1 LFLNSRAVIRFRQ
14 LTARQVPPIN
24 TMSTQKIPFLD
35 LKAHH
40 DPIRAEVMAA
50 INEVVDR
57 NAFAGGPY
65 VTRFE
70 EAYAAFC
77 ETKFCVGVGN
87 GTDSLWFSLLALGI
101 GPGDEVITVPMTF
114 MATAEA
120 ITYAGAKPVFVDI
133 DVRTFTIDV
142 TQIEAAITPR
152 TRAIMPVHLF
162 GQCAD
167 MDPIMEIA
175 ARHKLVVIEDAAQAQ
190 GTLYKGRKAGS
201 IGHAGSFSF
210 YPGKNLGAWG
220 EAGAVTTSDP
230 ALRDRLVMFRE
241 HGQKK
246 KYYHDVVG
254 WNGRMD
260 GIQGAVLSV
269 KLKYL
274 DQANAGRR
282 RAAARYDELLAGIPG
297 VLLPAEAAYGR
308 SIYHV
313 YALRVSQRDTLLQLL
328 GERGI
333 SCGIHYPVPV
343 HLQNAY
349 ANLGYGRG
357 SFPLSEAC
365 ADTFLSLPMYP
376 ELTDAQ
382 IETVVREL
390 KECLALV
397 A

>member
-1 LFLNSRAVIRFRQ
+1 MQNVKV
-14 LTARQVPPIN
+14 QV
-24 TMSTQKIPFLD
+24 PFLD

-50 INEVVDR
+50 LNEVIDA
-57 NAFAGGPY
+57 NAFAGGKF
-65 VTRFE
+65 VAKFE
-70 EAYAAFC
+70 EEYARFC

-101 GPGDEVITVPMTF
+101 GPGDEVITPPMTF

-133 DVRTFTIDV
+133 DPKTYTVDITK
-142 TQIEAAITPR
+142 IEAAITPR
-152 TRAIMPVHLF
+152 TKAILPVHLF
-162 GQCAD
+162 GQSAD
-167 MDPIMEIA
+167 MDPILA
-175 ARHKLVVIEDAAQAQ
+175 VAKKHKLVVVEDAAQAQ

-201 IGHAGSFSF
+201 IGQAGSFSF

-220 EAGAVTTSDP
+220 EAGAVTTNDP
-230 ALRDRLVMFRE
+230 ALRDGLQMFRE

-274 DQANAGRR
+274 DKANEGRR
-282 RAAARYDELLAGIPG
+282 RAASRYNQLLAGASG
-297 VLLPAEAAYGR
+297 VVLPVEADYGR
-308 SIYHV
+308 HIYHV
-313 YALRVSQRDTLLQLL
+313 YAVRVGQRDAILKQL

-333 SCGIHYPVPV
+333 AAGIHYPVPV

-349 ANLGYGRG
+349 ANLGYKHGD
-357 SFPLSEAC
+357 FPVSEAC
-365 ADTFLSLPMYP
+365 GNSFLSLPMYP
-376 ELTDAQ
+376 ELTDQQ
-382 IETVVREL
+382 IDTVVREL
-390 KECLALV
+390 LAILK
-397 A
+397 ATHAATPGLA

>member
-1 LFLNSRAVIRFRQ
+1 MEKKSL
-14 LTARQVPPIN
+14 QV
-24 TMSTQKIPFLD
+24 PFLD

-40 DPIRAEVMAA
+40 DPIRHEIMAA
-50 INEVVDR
+50 MGEVIDA
-57 NAFAGGPY
+57 NAFAGGPF
-65 VTRFE
+65 VARFE

-77 ETKFCVGVGN
+77 EAKYCVGVAN

-101 GPGDEVITVPMTF
+101 GAGDEVIAPPMTF

-133 DVRTFTIDV
+133 DARTFTIDPAK
-142 TQIEAAITPR
+142 IEAAITPR
-152 TRAIMPVHLF
+152 TKAIIPVHLF

-175 ARHKLVVIEDAAQAQ
+175 RRHKLAVVEDAAQAQ
-190 GTLYKGRKAGS
+190 GALYRKRKAGS

-220 EAGAVTTSDP
+220 EAGAITTNDAP
-230 ALRDRLVMFRE
+230 LRERMMMFRE

-260 GIQGAVLSV
+260 GLQGAVLSV

-274 DQANAGRR
+274 DRANQGRR
-282 RAAARYDELLAGIPG
+282 RAAARYNELLAGLPG
-297 VLLPAEAAYGR
+297 VTLPLAADYA
-308 SIYHV
+308 SHIYHV
-313 YALRVSQRDTLLQLL
+313 YAIRVQQRDTLLQRL

-333 SCGIHYPVPV
+333 GCGIHYPVPV
-343 HLQNAY
+343 HLQAAY
-349 ANLGYGRG
+349 ANLGYKRG
-357 SFPLSEAC
+357 DFPVSEAC
-365 ADTFLSLPMYP
+365 ADTFLSLPMFP
-376 ELTDAQ
+376 ELTDQQ
-382 IETVVREL
+382 IETVAQEL
-390 KECLALV
+390 KSLLSSAKG
-397 A
+397 AQS

>member
-1 LFLNSRAVIRFRQ
+1 
-14 LTARQVPPIN
+14 
-24 TMSTQKIPFLD
+24 MSSHKVPFLD

-40 DPIRAEVMAA
+40 DPIRQEVMAA
-50 INEVVDR
+50 MSAVIDA
-57 NAFAGGPY
+57 NAFAGGPF
-65 VTRFE
+65 VTKFE
-70 EAYAAFC
+70 EAYAHYC
-77 ETKFCVGVGN
+77 DTKFCVGVGN
-87 GTDSLWFSLLALGI
+87 GTDSLWFALLALGV
-101 GPGDEVITVPMTF
+101 GPGHEVITVPMTF

-120 ITYAGAKPVFVDI
+120 ITYAGARPVFVDI
-133 DVRTFTIDV
+133 DEQTYTMDV

-152 TRAIMPVHLF
+152 TKAIIPVHLF

-167 MDPIMEIA
+167 MDPLLAIA
-175 ARHKLVVIEDAAQAQ
+175 RKHQLVVIEDGAQSQ

-201 IGHAGSFSF
+201 MGHAGATSY

-220 EAGAVTTSDP
+220 EAGGITTQDSE
-230 ALRDRLVMFRE
+230 LRDRMVMFRE

-274 DQANAGRR
+274 DQANNGRR
-282 RAAARYDELLAGIPG
+282 RAAARYHQLLAGLPG
-297 VLLPAEAAYGR
+297 LILPVEAPYSR
-308 SIYHV
+308 HIYHIYPV
-313 YALRVSQRDTLLQLL
+313 RVSGRDDLMKQL

-333 SCGIHYPVPV
+333 GTGIHYPVPV

-349 ANLGYGRG
+349 ANLGYKRG
-357 SFPLSEAC
+357 DFPISEAC
-365 ADTFLSLPMYP
+365 GDSFLSLPMYP

-382 IETVVREL
+382 IDTVVTEL
-390 KECLALV
+390 KACLAGCKV
-397 A
+397 

>member
-1 LFLNSRAVIRFRQ
+1 
-14 LTARQVPPIN
+14 
-24 TMSTQKIPFLD
+24 MSTSKIPFLD

-50 INEVVDR
+50 INEVVDK

-133 DVRTFTIDV
+133 DPRTFTIDV

-230 ALRDRLVMFRE
+230 ALRERLVMFRE

-282 RAAARYDELLAGIPG
+282 RAAARYDALLAGIPG

-313 YALRVSQRDTLLQLL
+313 YALRVSNRDTLLQQL

-333 SCGIHYPVPV
+333 GCGIHYPVPV

-357 SFPLSEAC
+357 RFPVSEAC
-365 ADTFLSLPMYP
+365 ADSFLSLPMYP

-382 IETVVREL
+382 INTVVHEL
-390 KECLALV
+390 KECLAPV